1 MHQAKKT
8 VALLALCQ
16 ALAMTSSIVL
26 FTTAALIGSTLA
38 TDKSLA
44 TLPLALLQLATM
56 LTTIPAAL
64 ILKRWGRKLGFMAG
78 VWVGLGGAGV
88 GIYAIFAGSFVL
100 FSIAT
105 LLYGIF
111 NGFVGYY
118 RFAAADVATEAFR
131 ARAIAFV
138 IAGGIL
144 AALLGPELA
153 TWTKDWL
160 PVTFAGG
167 LVAIAL
173 LQILTLLL
181 LSWVDLPPLTQPKH
195 QEAGRSLGAI
205 VQQPVF
211 IVAALGS
218 MIGYGVMALLMTATP
233 LAMVSAHHPFHTA
246 ASVIQWH
253 VLGMFTPSLF
263 TGYLIARF
271 GVLTIIL
278 IGIFFNGLCVAINLA
293 GTNAPHFFGALLLLG
308 IGWNFMF
315 IGSTTLLTQ
324 SYTPTER
331 AKTQA
336 THDFLMLSFVAFT
349 TFLSGQ
355 LLNDLGWAAVNYT
368 GLTLIGV
375 ALVAVLYLWQQRSGL
390 PSKPI
395 ERLEGNEQ

>member
-1 MHQAKKT
+1 MNQAKQA
-8 VALLALCQ
+8 VFLLAACQ
-16 ALAMTSSIVL
+16 ALAMSGSIVL

-38 TDKSLA
+38 ADKSLA

-56 LTTIPAAL
+56 LTTIPAAFA
-64 ILKRWGRKLGFMAG
+64 LKQWGRQRGFITG
-78 VWVGLGGAGV
+78 VLIGMSGAGLGV
-88 GIYAIFAGSFVL
+88 YAIFAGSFVL
-100 FSIAT
+100 FSIAA

-131 ARAIAFV
+131 SRAISFV

-144 AALLGPELA
+144 AAFVGPQLA

-160 PVTFAGG
+160 PATFAGG

-173 LQILTLLL
+173 LQLVTLLL
-181 LSWVDLPPLTQPKH
+181 LSLVQFPPLSEQKY
-195 QEAGRSLGAI
+195 QESGRRLGAI

-211 IVAALGS
+211 IVAVLGS

-233 LAMVSAHHPFHTA
+233 LAMVEVNHPFHTA

-278 IGIFFNGLCVAINLA
+278 IGILLNGLCIGINLSGMHA
-293 GTNAPHFFGALLLLG
+293 LHFFSALLLLG
-308 IGWNFMF
+308 VGWNFMF
-315 IGSTTLLTQ
+315 IGSTTLLTE
-324 SYTPTER
+324 SYTPSER

-336 THDFLMLSFVAFT
+336 THDFLMLSFVAFA
-349 TFLSGQ
+349 TFLSGR
-355 LLNDLGWAAVNYT
+355 LLNDWGWMAVNYT
-368 GLTLIGV
+368 GLALIGV
-375 ALVAVLYLWQQRSGL
+375 ALVAVLWLRQRRFAL
-390 PSKPI
+390 QLHQIK
-395 ERLEGNEQ
+395 

>member
-1 MHQAKKT
+1 MDHTKKT
-8 VALLALCQ
+8 VFLLAFCQ
-16 ALAMTSSIVL
+16 ALAVTGSIIL
-26 FTTAALIGSTLA
+26 FTIAALISSRLA

-56 LTTIPAAL
+56 LTTIPAAF
-64 ILKRWGRKLGFMAG
+64 ILKRWGRKLGFMAS
-78 VWVGLGGAGV
+78 VVVGLSGASLGT
-88 GIYAIFAGSFVL
+88 YAVLAGNFVL
-100 FSIAT
+100 FNLGT

-118 RFAAADVATEAFR
+118 RFAAADVATESFR
-131 ARAIAFV
+131 SRAISFV

-144 AALLGPELA
+144 AALIGPELA
-153 TWTKDWL
+153 ARTKDWL

-167 LVAIAL
+167 LAAIVL
-173 LQILTLLL
+173 LQLFTLLL
-181 LSWVDLPPLTQPKH
+181 LSLVDLPPLSLHKQQK
-195 QEAGRSLGAI
+195 QGRSLGAI

-211 IVAALGS
+211 VVAVLGS

-233 LAMVSAHHPFHTA
+233 LAMVAVHHPFHTT

-271 GVLTIIL
+271 GVLLMIL
-278 IGIFFNGLCVAINLA
+278 VGILLNGICIAINLA

-315 IGSTTLLTQ
+315 IGSTTLLTEA
-324 SYTPTER
+324 YTPAER

-336 THDFLMLSFVAFT
+336 THDFLMLSFVALT
-349 TFLSGQ
+349 TFLSGR
-355 LLNDLGWAAVNYT
+355 LLNDWGWTVVNYT
-368 GLTLIGV
+368 GLALIGV
-375 ALVAVLYLWQQRSGL
+375 ALIAVLYLRQRRSTL
-390 PSKPI
+390 HPV
-395 ERLEGNEQ
+395 EHL

>member
-1 MHQAKKT
+1 MPPVNTAKKT
-8 VALLALCQ
+8 VFLLALCQ
-16 ALAMTSSIVL
+16 ALAMTGSIVL
-26 FTTAALIGSTLA
+26 FTTAALIGATLA

-56 LTTIPAAL
+56 LTTIPAAF
-64 ILKRWGRKLGFMAG
+64 ILKRWGRKLGFMLG
-78 VWVGLGGAGV
+78 VLVGLSGAGLGV
-88 GIYAIFAGSFVL
+88 YAVLTGSFVL
-100 FSIAT
+100 FSLAT
-105 LLYGIF
+105 LLYGVF

-131 ARAIAFV
+131 SRAISFV

-144 AALLGPELA
+144 AALAGPALA

-167 LVAIAL
+167 LVTIAL

-181 LSWVDLPPLTQPKH
+181 LSWVNLPPLPQQNH
-195 QEAGRSLGAI
+195 QERGRGLGAI

-211 IVAALGS
+211 IVSALGS
-218 MIGYGVMALLMTATP
+218 MVGYGVMALLMTATP
-233 LAMVSAHHPFHTA
+233 LAMVEVHHPFDTA

-271 GVLTIIL
+271 GVLTIVLLGIL
-278 IGIFFNGLCVAINLA
+278 LNGLCIAINLT

-315 IGSTTLLTQ
+315 IGSTTLLTKA
-324 SYTPTER
+324 YTPAER

-349 TFLSGQ
+349 TFLSGR
-355 LLNDLGWAAVNYT
+355 LLNDWGWAVVNYT
-368 GLTLIGV
+368 GLALIGV
-375 ALVAVLYLWQQRSGL
+375 ALAAVLYLRQRQSAAVIL
-390 PSKPI
+390 
-395 ERLEGNEQ
+395 

>member
-1 MHQAKKT
+1 
-8 VALLALCQ
+8 
-16 ALAMTSSIVL
+16 MTGSIVL

-56 LTTIPAAL
+56 LTTIPAAF
-64 ILKRWGRKLGFMAG
+64 ILKQWGRKFGFMTG
-78 VWVGLGGAGV
+78 VLVGLSGAGL
-88 GIYAIFAGSFVL
+88 GIYAIFAGSFVF
-100 FSIAT
+100 FSVST

-118 RFAAADVATEAFR
+118 RFAAADAATEAER
-131 ARAIAFV
+131 SRAISFV

-144 AALLGPELA
+144 AALIGPKLA

-160 PVTFAGG
+160 PATFAGG

-181 LSWVDLPPLTQPKH
+181 LSLVDLPPLAQQKP
-195 QEAGRSLGAI
+195 QERGRGLGAI

-211 IVAALGS
+211 MVAVLNS

-233 LAMVSAHHPFHTA
+233 LAMVAVHHPFHTA

-278 IGIFFNGLCVAINLA
+278 TGIFLNGLCVAMNLT

-315 IGSTTLLTQ
+315 IGSTTLLTET
-324 SYTPTER
+324 YTPAER

-336 THDFLMLSFVAFT
+336 THDFLMLSFVTFT
-349 TFLSGQ
+349 TFLSGR
-355 LLNDLGWAAVNYT
+355 LLNDGGWAVINYT
-368 GLTLIGV
+368 GLVLIGV
-375 ALVAVLYLWQQRSGL
+375 ALIAVLYLQRRATL
-390 PSKPI
+390 QPK
-395 ERLEGNEQ
+395 

>member
-1 MHQAKKT
+1 VNQAKKT
-8 VALLALCQ
+8 VLLLALCQ
-16 ALAMTSSIVL
+16 ALAMTGSIVL
-26 FTTAALIGSTLA
+26 FTTAALIGSMLA
-38 TDKSLA
+38 ADKSLA

-56 LTTIPAAL
+56 LTTIPAAFL
-64 ILKRWGRKLGFMAG
+64 LKRWGRKLGFIAG
-78 VWVGLGGAGV
+78 VLVGLSGAGL
-88 GIYAIFAGSFVL
+88 GSYAVFSGSFVL
-100 FSIAT
+100 FSMAT
-105 LLYGIF
+105 ILYGIF

-131 ARAIAFV
+131 SRAVSFV

-144 AALLGPELA
+144 AALVGPELA
-153 TWTKDWL
+153 TRTKDWL

-167 LVAIAL
+167 LVTIVL

-181 LSWVDLPPLTQPKH
+181 LSLVDLPPLSQQKH
-195 QEAGRSLGAI
+195 QEHGRRLGAI
-205 VQQPVF
+205 VKQPVF
-211 IVAALGS
+211 IVAVLGS

-233 LAMVSAHHPFHTA
+233 LVMVAVHHPFHTA

-278 IGIFFNGLCVAINLA
+278 TGIFFNGLCVAINLA

-315 IGSTTLLTQ
+315 IGSTTLLTEA
-324 SYTPTER
+324 YTPTER

-349 TFLSGQ
+349 TFLSGR
-355 LLNDLGWAAVNYT
+355 LLSDWGWAVVNYT
-368 GLTLIGV
+368 GLVLIAV
-375 ALVAVLYLWQQRSGL
+375 ALIAVLYLRQRL
-390 PSKPI
+390 ALYPKQI
-395 ERLEGNEQ
+395 ERS